1 MNKWILALSAIAT
14 LTSVSSVSTIPAKA
28 QAAPPTYCPQQRCPE
43 NGGSSTSCDAQLGY
57 LRQVYKPEVAGI
69 DDDHRVWVTE
79 LCSNFSML
87 RNEGNAAYLRTT
99 IAAND
104 VLVEALGRKDY
115 RPEDV
120 FAVQMMGDDTINLYV
135 HHFDR

>member
-1 MNKWILALSAIAT
+1 MNKWMLALAAVAT
-14 LTSVSSVSTIPAKA
+14 LTSVPVLTTLPA
-28 QAAPPTYCPQQRCPE
+28 QAQSRGCITNVCKEPSK
-43 NGGSSTSCDAQLGY
+43 GSSSCGTSLGY
-57 LRQVYKPEVAGI
+57 LRQVFKPEVAGI

-79 LCSNFSML
+79 LCSDFGML

-104 VLVEALGRKDY
+104 VLVEALSRKDY

-135 HHFDR
+135 HHFGR

>member
-14 LTSVSSVSTIPAKA
+14 LTSVSSVSTMPA
-28 QAAPPTYCPQQRCPE
+28 QAQSNCLTHVCADTPHHKTT
-43 NGGSSTSCDAQLGY
+43 TSCDAQLGH
-57 LRQVYKPEVAGI
+57 LRQVYKPEVAGV

-79 LCSNFSML
+79 LCPNFGML

-104 VLVEALGRKDY
+104 VLVEMLGRKGY
-115 RPEDV
+115 RAEDV
-120 FAVQMMGDDTINLYV
+120 FAVQMMGDETINLYV
-135 HHFDR
+135 HHFGR

>member
-1 MNKWILALSAIAT
+1 MTKWILALSAIAT
-14 LTSVSSVSTIPAKA
+14 LTSVSSVSTMPA
-28 QAAPPTYCPQQRCPE
+28 QAQSNCITHVCRDTPNNPTT
-43 NGGSSTSCDAQLGY
+43 TSCDAQLGY
-57 LRQVYKPEVAGI
+57 LRQVYKPEVAGV

-79 LCSNFSML
+79 LCPNFGML

-99 IAAND
+99 IADND
-104 VLVEALGRKDY
+104 VLVEMLGRKGY
-115 RPEDV
+115 RAEDV